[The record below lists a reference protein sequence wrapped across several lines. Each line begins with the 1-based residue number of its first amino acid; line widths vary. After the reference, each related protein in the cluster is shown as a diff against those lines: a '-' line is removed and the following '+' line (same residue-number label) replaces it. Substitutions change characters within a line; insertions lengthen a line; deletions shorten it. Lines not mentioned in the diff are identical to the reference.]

1 MKDLIKHILKEM
13 AIPLSVRRRTYT
25 FDDSFIHY
33 RKSLIDYNH
42 KTFRYFWN
50 HLLETT
56 LGTLYHTWF
65 INTVPEDEW
74 DESEKYIADY
84 LTDKYYDETE
94 EMWKKKRGKMNESEH
109 DEWYDRLVKG
119 VQLIDTIMHVLYPN
133 FNKDN
138 AVIEHK
144 KSNAGRDVII
154 YDDPKTG
161 NHFCSYW
168 VKEKDLSLSEELFET
183 LENYIGEEE
192 MLYIIEWFNNE
203 FNQQAEYVSY

>member
-1 MKDLIKHILKEM
+1 
-13 AIPLSVRRRTYT
+13 
-25 FDDSFIHY
+25 
-33 RKSLIDYNH
+33 
-42 KTFRYFWN
+42 
-50 HLLETT
+50 
-56 LGTLYHTWF
+56 
-65 INTVPEDEW
+65 
-74 DESEKYIADY
+74 
-84 LTDKYYDETE
+84 
-94 EMWKKKRGKMNESEH
+94 MNESEH